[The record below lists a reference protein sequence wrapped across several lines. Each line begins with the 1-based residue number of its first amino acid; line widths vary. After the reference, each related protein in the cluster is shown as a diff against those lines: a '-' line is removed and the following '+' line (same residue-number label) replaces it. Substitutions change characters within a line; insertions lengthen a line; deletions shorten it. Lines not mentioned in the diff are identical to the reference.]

1 MEVLS
6 HLQHLWPDFSAFVN
20 GEASG
25 LVVIFWAALL
35 LIFSFSLIQL
45 YRHNRNFKKRLK
57 TLTGLIKGQDK
68 SSLALKRRETEQA
81 ALNQDPKVVGPLWR
95 EFDETLV
102 LSNDNQ
108 KLFNTLDADHF
119 FNARTLAMGL
129 TGSRLL
135 AAAPSFL
142 VAIGVLGTFVGL
154 TVGLDN
160 LNLDSRSDVDTL
172 RDGIDGLIQGAAVA
186 FMTSVWG
193 VGLSVLLN
201 LIEKVAESR
210 VLVKIAQI
218 QHKIDFLYPRI
229 PAEQSLVNI
238 ADHTLQSKEALQE
251 LHERIGD
258 RMQETMEGMS
268 EAMQSA
274 LADTL
279 NSIMKPAIDRM
290 VDGASQQS
298 TDVLERLVDQFME
311 GMNSAGR
318 NQSELMQQAA
328 EGMHEA
334 VGSMSNQF
342 TGLVEQM
349 NQQKQHQEEV
359 SARQARAVENQI
371 ERLDQA
377 SDTKQQALQ
386 DEFGRLLGQFTE
398 QATAQSNHAEQ
409 RESERREAFSRQVS
423 ELASQQQ
430 SLLDAIAQSVHKANE
445 QSLQMAEQH
454 RELMNGL
461 ERTTESVTSSSKYMD
476 STANQLGFLSG
487 NIKEAS
493 DVLGSKMSDV
503 TGQLEEAGRQNTEL
517 AGQLRE
523 QSQTLEGLQAAIRE
537 SIEQY
542 GLAAKLSNEGMD
554 TLRTHQEEW
563 LSSIRTEFDRLTS
576 SLRVQVTGIEEQ
588 ASQWLQ
594 AYSSQVVEQVDD
606 RMNVWNKHSQE
617 YANSMLHAVQNMNRV
632 LDELES
638 R

>member
-1 MEVLS
+1 MEILDQLV
-6 HLQHLWPDFSAFVN
+6 HLWPDLSALIT
-20 GEASG
+20 GEPAG
-25 LVVIFWAALL
+25 LVVIFWAALVF
-35 LIFSFSLIQL
+35 IFSFSLAQL
-45 YRHNRNFKKRLK
+45 YRHNRSFKKRLK
-57 TLTGLIKGQDK
+57 TLSGLIEGQDK
-68 SSLALKRRETEQA
+68 ASLALKRRETEQA
-81 ALNQDPKVVGPLWR
+81 AMKQDPKVVGPLWR

-193 VGLSVLLN
+193 VGLSVALN
-201 LIEKVAESR
+201 LIEKIAERR
-210 VLVKIAQI
+210 VLIDITEI

-268 EAMQSA
+268 EAMQTA

-298 TDVLERLVDQFME
+298 TDVLERLVAQFMD
-311 GMNSAGR
+311 GMKSAGR
-318 NQSELMQQAA
+318 NQSELMEQAA
-328 EGMHEA
+328 QGMQEA

-349 NQQKQHQEEV
+349 NQQKQQQEELA
-359 SARQARAVENQI
+359 ARQARAVETQI
-371 ERLDQA
+371 ERMDKA

-386 DEFGRLLGQFTE
+386 EEFGRLLGQFTE
-398 QATAQSNHAEQ
+398 QATAQSNQAEQ
-409 RESERREAFSRQVS
+409 RESERREAFSNQVN

-430 SLLDAIAQSVHKANE
+430 ALLDAIAQSVHKANE
-445 QSLQMAEQH
+445 QSIQMAEQH
-454 RELMNGL
+454 RELMSSL
-461 ERTTESVTSSSKYMD
+461 ERTTESVTSSSKHMD
-476 STANQLGFLSG
+476 STANQLGLLSG

-493 DVLGSKMSDV
+493 EVLGAKMSDV

-523 QSQTLEGLQAAIRE
+523 QSQSLEGLQAAIRE

-554 TLRTHQEEW
+554 ILKTHQEEW

-576 SLRVQVTGIEEQ
+576 SLRDQVTAIEEQ

-606 RMNVWNKHSQE
+606 RMNIWNKHSQE
-617 YANSMLHAVQNMNRV
+617 YANSMLHAVQNMNSV